1 METKEQMDYDKVN
14 CLHSKSSIFPECGV
28 KNKVLITLS
37 LGGVS
42 LLALFISLCGI
53 GLSMGFRKLS
63 IVSFFSAIGLLVL
76 LNLARRFL
84 AQENVRKPE
93 P

>member
-1 METKEQMDYDKVN
+1 M
-14 CLHSKSSIFPECGV
+14 

-63 IVSFFSAIGLLVL
+63 IVSFFSAIVLLIL
-76 LNLARRFL
+76 LNLARRFFTK
-84 AQENVRKPE
+84 EIVRKSDS
-93 P
+93 

>member
-1 METKEQMDYDKVN
+1 M
-14 CLHSKSSIFPECGV
+14 

-42 LLALFISLCGI
+42 LLALFICVCGI

-63 IVSFFSAIGLLVL
+63 IVSFFSAIGLLIL
-76 LNLARRFL
+76 LNLARRFFV
-84 AQENVRKPE
+84 QEIERKPE
-93 P
+93 S

>member
-1 METKEQMDYDKVN
+1 M
-14 CLHSKSSIFPECGV
+14 

-42 LLALFISLCGI
+42 LLALFICVCGI

-63 IVSFFSAIGLLVL
+63 IVSFFSAIVLLIL
-76 LNLARRFL
+76 LNLARRFFT
-84 AQENVRKPE
+84 QEIVKKPDS
-93 P
+93 

>member
-1 METKEQMDYDKVN
+1 M
-14 CLHSKSSIFPECGV
+14 

-63 IVSFFSAIGLLVL
+63 IVSFFSAIVLLIL
-76 LNLARRFL
+76 LNLARRFFT
-84 AQENVRKPE
+84 QEIVRKPDS
-93 P
+93 